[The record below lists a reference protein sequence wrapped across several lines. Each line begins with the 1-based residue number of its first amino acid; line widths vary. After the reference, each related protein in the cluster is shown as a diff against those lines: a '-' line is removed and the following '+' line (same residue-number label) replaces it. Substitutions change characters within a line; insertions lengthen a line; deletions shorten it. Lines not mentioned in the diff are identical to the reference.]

1 MDFSY
6 SDEQRM
12 LADILERL
20 IADQEGL
27 PRVDQHARNAASSAP
42 SPLWRTFA
50 ELGLLQLPFQEA
62 VGGLGGGGIDAMI
75 VMQSLG
81 KGLISEPYLDALL
94 LPGTLLASLAN
105 DEQRTRWLTPL
116 LSGECRLALAWQ
128 ETEARYD
135 AHDIATRAERR
146 AEGWVLEGTKQVVLA
161 AASAEALLITARLAT
176 GRLGIFLVPVDSDAL
191 TRRDYQTLDGRAACD
206 IEFSGIMLPLDACL
220 SEDAG
225 EALDAALA
233 LGRSAL
239 CAEAVG
245 SMQIACEQTLA
256 FLKERRQF
264 GQPLASFQVLQHR
277 MVDMHLNLEQA
288 RSMAILAATSL
299 ERPAGERDYRIA
311 AAKAYCGEAAR
322 FIAEQAIQL
331 HGAMGMTDE
340 CSISHYA
347 KRLMMFDHYLGDVD
361 HHLEFVSE
369 RLTAA

>member
-12 LADILERL
+12 LADTLERL
-20 IADQEGL
+20 IADQGGQ
-27 PRVDQHARNAASSAP
+27 PHVDQHAEKTSSSEP

-62 VGGLGGGGIDAMI
+62 VGGLGGDGIDAMI

-81 KGLISEPYLDALL
+81 KGLISVPYLEALL
-94 LPGTLLASLAN
+94 LPGTLLASLA
-105 DEQRTRWLTPL
+105 DEAQRKHWLEPL
-116 LSGECRLALAWQ
+116 LSGEHRLALAWQ
-128 ETEARYD
+128 EAEARYD
-135 AHDIATRAERR
+135 PHDIVTRAERR
-146 AEGWVLEGTKQVVLA
+146 ADGWVLEGTKQVVLA
-161 AASAEALLITARLAT
+161 AASAEALLVTARLAS
-176 GRLGIFLVPVDSDAL
+176 GGLGIFLVPIDSDAL
-191 TRRDYQTLDGRAACD
+191 TRRDYPTLDGREACD
-206 IEFSGIMLPLDACL
+206 IEFSGVILPQDACL
-220 SEDAG
+220 SDNAG

-245 SMQIACEQTLA
+245 AMEVACDQTLA

-264 GQPLASFQVLQHR
+264 GQPLATFQVLQHR

-299 ERPAGERDYRIA
+299 DRPAAERDYRVA
-311 AAKAYCGEAAR
+311 AAKSYCGEAAR
-322 FIAEQAIQL
+322 FVAEQAIQL

-347 KRLMMFDHYLGDVD
+347 KRLVMFDHYLGDVD